1 MAGKTTKR
9 DSLTQ
14 AFSGMSKDAIEE
26 LLSQSPAFE
35 DRSPEELYAEFQV
48 ARTEERKAKA
58 RLKQLE
64 LAKIQ
69 GEMFDK
75 DTIEADAA
83 AVAAEMR
90 SALFSMAAR
99 VAVVCE
105 GRNAREIQRIIE
117 DEVSTTLEIF
127 QKSEFIK

>member
-1 MAGKTTKR
+1 MPVNVTKKDSLMKAFAGK
-9 DSLTQ
+9 
-14 AFSGMSKDAIEE
+14 SKEEIDE
-26 LLSQSPAFE
+26 LLSQFPVMG

-48 ARTEERKAKA
+48 ARTEERQAKA

-83 AVAAEMR
+83 AVASEMR
-90 SALFSMAAR
+90 NALFSMAAR

-117 DEVSTTLEIF
+117 EEISTTLEIF